1 MNIEEFIIK
10 NDNEETLMGLK
21 IDTML
26 SFQNH
31 ASSLNKKA
39 SQKSHA
45 FSKILPY
52 MNLNKRKCLM
62 KAFL

>member
-31 ASSLNKKA
+31 ASSLYKKA